1 MTWALQD
8 AKNRFSAV
16 AETAA
21 KGHPQV
27 VTRHGRPLVVII
39 SYETYREKISPE
51 PRKNIAEAFM
61 GHARTLRQVKKM
73 KFSHVLRPGE
83 TVHFTLTKKTDDEF
97 AYEYRKGDIQCASG
111 VLCF

>member
-61 GHARTLRQVKKM
+61 DCPVPIDFDSLIPSRRTRRGGRTAWGSRAQ
-73 KFSHVLRPGE
+73 
-83 TVHFTLTKKTDDEF
+83 TLTP
-97 AYEYRKGDIQCASG
+97 
-111 VLCF
+111 

>member
-21 KGHPQV
+21 NGEPQV
-27 VTRHGRPLVVII
+27 VTRHGHPLVVII

-51 PRKNIAEAFM
+51 PKKNIAEMFM
-61 GHARTLRQVKKM
+61 ERPVTVDLDSLIPPRRGRRGRGHSARLFQESAT
-73 KFSHVLRPGE
+73 
-83 TVHFTLTKKTDDEF
+83 
-97 AYEYRKGDIQCASG
+97 
-111 VLCF
+111 

>member
-61 GHARTLRQVKKM
+61 DCPVPIDFDSLIPPRRTRRGRGHPVRI
-73 KFSHVLRPGE
+73 FSESAPWNISSTHV
-83 TVHFTLTKKTDDEF
+83 F
-97 AYEYRKGDIQCASG
+97 
-111 VLCF
+111 

>member
-21 KGHPQV
+21 NGEPQV
-27 VTRHGRPLVVII
+27 VTRHGHPLVVII

-51 PRKNIAEAFM
+51 PKKNIAEAFM
-61 GHARTLRQVKKM
+61 DCPVSVDFDSLISPRRERIGRGHSVPLFQESAT
-73 KFSHVLRPGE
+73 
-83 TVHFTLTKKTDDEF
+83 
-97 AYEYRKGDIQCASG
+97 
-111 VLCF
+111 

>member
-51 PRKNIAEAFM
+51 PRKN
-61 GHARTLRQVKKM
+61 
-73 KFSHVLRPGE
+73 
-83 TVHFTLTKKTDDEF
+83 
-97 AYEYRKGDIQCASG
+97 
-111 VLCF
+111 

>member
-21 KGHPQV
+21 NGEPQV
-27 VTRHGRPLVVII
+27 VTRHGHPLVVII

-51 PRKNIAEAFM
+51 PKKNIAEAFM
-61 GHARTLRQVKKM
+61 ECPVTVDFDSLIPLRRGRNGRGHPVQLFQESAT
-73 KFSHVLRPGE
+73 
-83 TVHFTLTKKTDDEF
+83 
-97 AYEYRKGDIQCASG
+97 
-111 VLCF
+111 